1 MNKFTGT
8 YFVLVE
14 HTKKDKRVR
23 SLEAMPL
30 YLKDQLNTREKVEQ
44 YFEDQ
49 YGYVEPKVRY
59 DRIKMYSL
67 IKVDGFYLYLTG
79 RSGVKL
85 LVSNAVQLKLE
96 KDIAEYVRKITK
108 NSMNNNGK
116 EHSTYDE
123 SVTCDKNIKL
133 YNHLLNKHLNQ
144 IYSKRPNPVGEKLK
158 VWKDKFIGLT
168 LQKQIYVLL
177 QILQL
182 SQLIN
187 QGADL
192 TDIGGVKKTGVATL
206 NKVISDKKEFKLINQ
221 SITGLYENE
230 IDLLSV

>member
-1 MNKFTGT
+1 
-8 YFVLVE
+8 
-14 HTKKDKRVR
+14 
-23 SLEAMPL
+23 
-30 YLKDQLNTREKVEQ
+30 
-44 YFEDQ
+44 
-49 YGYVEPKVRY
+49 
-59 DRIKMYSL
+59 
-67 IKVDGFYLYLTG
+67 
-79 RSGVKL
+79 
-85 LVSNAVQLKLE
+85 
-96 KDIAEYVRKITK
+96 
-108 NSMNNNGK
+108 MNNNGK